1 MTMRVV
7 HIIDDAGFG
16 GVVRYIDTLKEALG
30 DAVQHDRLVIDTDS
44 LRLPRIDGDVV
55 VLHATMAWRK
65 VPFLLALRLATRGRM
80 LILVEHS
87 YTEAYERLKVGNVA
101 RFRSL
106 LRFCYARAD
115 RVVAVSYGQAAWMR
129 QARLLP
135 ATRMVVIPS
144 FTDVAGLRQIAL
156 PNGGARP
163 LKLGAFGRYAEQKG
177 FDVLIEA
184 MRQVPAELATLELR
198 GLGPDADALK
208 ARAAGLDHVQV
219 GDAVTDVAAFLS
231 GVDVVVVPSR
241 WEAFGQVAL
250 EARAAGRPV
259 VASAVD
265 GLVEQIEADAGLLV
279 PPNDPAMLAQAIREL
294 SGYEG
299 LEAMAEAAR
308 RSARHHAARSI
319 AAWHDIFAV
328 VASHQT
334 PVRLRLQ
341 GAVPQE
347 VSADRGDATRVA

>member
-1 MTMRVV
+1 MRVV

-44 LRLPRIDGDVV
+44 VRLPRIDGDVV

-80 LILVEHS
+80 LVLVEHS
-87 YTEAYERLKVGNVA
+87 YTEAYERLKVGSIA

-115 RVVAVSYGQAAWMR
+115 RVIAVSYGQAAWMR
-129 QARLLP
+129 QAQLLP
-135 ATRMVVIPS
+135 ASRMVVIPS

-156 PNGGARP
+156 PKDGARP

-208 ARAAGLDHVQV
+208 ARAAGLEHVQV
-219 GDAVTDVAAFLS
+219 GDAVADVAAFLS

-279 PPNDPAMLAQAIREL
+279 EPNDPAMLAQALRGL
-294 SGYEG
+294 SGYDG
-299 LEAMAEAAR
+299 LTTMAQAAR
-308 RSARHHAARSI
+308 LSARDHAARSI
-319 AAWHDIFAV
+319 AAWHDLLAEV
-328 VASHQT
+328 SAKRSVA
-334 PVRLRLQ
+334 RLRLQ
-341 GAVPQE
+341 SE
-347 VSADRGDATRVA
+347 SSASASDEAANATRAA